1 VYQNKLYLLT
11 EINGDWGRSTESAVA
26 PGIKYLFSDKFSVGV
41 AVPVGLNKNTD
52 AWVVVTQFEFEF

>member
-52 AWVVVTQFEFEF
+52 AWGVVTQFEFEF